1 MIEPPSKDIII
12 DELIKNDL
20 EKFNRLDL
28 SKKQL
33 YDLIISL
40 KTWEPDF
47 KNKNIQLCIENISIL
62 FEKDISE
69 YKSNGKYNYK
79 EIWNILVNDPIIQIK
94 ERINNKLTY
103 KYEMGIA
110 EYLKRREEKESDK

>member
-33 YDLIISL
+33 YDLI
-40 KTWEPDF
+40 
-47 KNKNIQLCIENISIL
+47 
-62 FEKDISE
+62 
-69 YKSNGKYNYK
+69 NYF
-79 EIWNILVNDPIIQIK
+79 
-94 ERINNKLTY
+94 
-103 KYEMGIA
+103 
-110 EYLKRREEKESDK
+110 